1 MSRFSDRYAVR
12 KSAAVRRKRLLTQ
25 AFCRHSIQYE
35 GAPAPSYSPCKKE
48 LLSFKQGIFDS
59 LKPAALRGGLQAVE
73 KVEHSW
79 AFSHLYGKI
88 SMGDER
94 CLNEGSWIV
103 ES

>member
-48 LLSFKQGIFDS
+48 LLSFKQRIFDKLKAPGPMVRGPCDLFYS
-59 LKPAALRGGLQAVE
+59 LLNA
-73 KVEHSW
+73 
-79 AFSHLYGKI
+79 
-88 SMGDER
+88 SMGFSR
-94 CLNEGSWIV
+94 AAFLAGR
-103 ES
+103 

>member
-48 LLSFKQGIFDS
+48 LLSFKQRIFD
-59 LKPAALRGGLQAVE
+59 KLRRASMLEARLRLSKKSSIAGLFRIYMV
-73 KVEHSW
+73 K
-79 AFSHLYGKI
+79 
-88 SMGDER
+88 
-94 CLNEGSWIV
+94 
-103 ES
+103 

>member
-48 LLSFKQGIFDS
+48 LLSFKQGIFD
-59 LKPAALRGGLQAVE
+59 KLRGE
-73 KVEHSW
+73 T
-79 AFSHLYGKI
+79 
-88 SMGDER
+88 
-94 CLNEGSWIV
+94 EGSV
-103 ES
+103 SPLFCKMLLSAAMAGFPSRES